1 MGKLIPIR
9 RRELPEDPL
18 KGCTLMPGCGGARR
32 APRKTPP
39 GRLALTVLLCI
50 ASLAVATACAGEPK
64 LIYIIP
70 LATSAV
76 CVGISRR
83 L

>member
-1 MGKLIPIR
+1 MSKLVPLR

-18 KGCTLMPGCGGARR
+18 KGCTLMPDCGGAHH
-32 APRKTPP
+32 APRRTPP
-39 GRLALTVLLCI
+39 GRLVLTILLCI
-50 ASLAVATACAGEPK
+50 ACLGCATACAGEPK

-70 LATSAV
+70 LAASAA

-83 L
+83 I